1 MRDEEVGFLHSD
13 LLLLAYIFACT
24 YILVQQLRI
33 APFAMLTRRIPIGTQ
48 QPLAALN
55 SQIENLPFP
64 YNGGLHSSAFH
75 NLEGS

>member
-1 MRDEEVGFLHSD
+1 
-13 LLLLAYIFACT
+13 
-24 YILVQQLRI
+24 
-33 APFAMLTRRIPIGTQ
+33 MLTRRIPIGTQ